1 MNSATSLKSTVRR
14 NKILFFG
21 ILAMAAVIYLVATL
35 FLGSEATDTRRKKP
49 ITVSRQSFRLEVV
62 ERGIVRPARITAVT
76 SRISGNQGKLIWVLP
91 EGSKV
96 EKGLLIARFDTKP
109 LMDELRRAEQQF
121 ADAKAQHTVSVKAF
135 ELLKESGRAKVEEAM
150 RKLEIARIKAD
161 DFKNGS
167 GPLKRKKLE
176 QTVRMETRN
185 CAIKTK
191 EYEDM
196 QPLLNKGHITQREFE
211 KAENE
216 LLNAR
221 ETLQIAQAALD
232 NFDTYEW
239 PKIVR
244 EAEVIREAA
253 YTELKR
259 VRRTNEL
266 EQQQHNSKTEKYR
279 RDMEVKRREVKKAKD
294 EVAACDVYSPA
305 NGILLYSMLPYQGK
319 KRKIQIGDSIWFGQT
334 FLEIPDTTDLVV
346 NLNIREIDV
355 TKLDAGMSA
364 EIYLDAYPDKMFH
377 GTLATVDELAQE
389 DENHASIRRF
399 SARIRLDDPSPLVHV
414 GMSAGV
420 HIIYKTFQA
429 VPAIPVSAIT
439 YHEGRT
445 MVLSGNE
452 EDVKLKEVTLGAVGV
467 QWAQVLEGLEEDEQI
482 FVDAL

>member
-1 MNSATSLKSTVRR
+1 MKGNR
-14 NKILFFG
+14 IFFFG
-21 ILAMAAVIYLVATL
+21 IVMLAAVVVMVSKFFFDSGPESIT
-35 FLGSEATDTRRKKP
+35 KKTP
-49 ITVSRQSFRLEVV
+49 ITVGRQSFRLEVV
-62 ERGIVRPARITAVT
+62 ERGIVRPARITAVK
-76 SRISGNQGKLIWVLP
+76 SGISGNQGKLIWVLP

-109 LMDELRRAEQQF
+109 LMDDLHRVMQQF
-121 ADAKAQHTVSVKAF
+121 ADAQAQHTVSVKAS
-135 ELLKESGRAKVEEAM
+135 ELLKESGRAKEEEAM

-176 QTVRMETRN
+176 QTVRQETRN
-185 CAIKTK
+185 CTLKKK
-191 EYEDM
+191 EFEDM
-196 QPLLNKGHITQREFE
+196 EPLLKNGHITQREFE

-221 ETLQIAQAALD
+221 ESLQIAQAALD

-253 YTELKR
+253 KIELER
-259 VRRTNEL
+259 VKRTNEL
-266 EQQQHNSKTEKYR
+266 EQQQHSSKTEKYR
-279 RDMEVKRREVKKAKD
+279 RDMEVKRQEVQKAKD

-319 KRKIQIGDSIWFGQT
+319 KRKIQIGDSIWFGQM

-355 TKLDAGMSA
+355 TKLEVGMEA
-364 EIYLDAYPDKMFH
+364 EIYLDAYPDEVFD
-377 GTLATVDELAQE
+377 GTLAALDELAQE

-399 SARIRLDDPSPLVHV
+399 FAQIHFDEPSPLIHV

-420 HIIYKTFQA
+420 HIIYRAFDE
-429 VPAIPVSAIT
+429 VLAIPVTAIT
-439 YHEGRT
+439 YNNGRAT
-445 MVLSGNE
+445 VLSGSDDNME
-452 EDVKLKEVTLGAVGV
+452 LKEVTLGAVGI
-467 QWAQVLEGLEEDEQI
+467 QWAEVLEGVRENERI
-482 FVDAL
+482 FIDALQ